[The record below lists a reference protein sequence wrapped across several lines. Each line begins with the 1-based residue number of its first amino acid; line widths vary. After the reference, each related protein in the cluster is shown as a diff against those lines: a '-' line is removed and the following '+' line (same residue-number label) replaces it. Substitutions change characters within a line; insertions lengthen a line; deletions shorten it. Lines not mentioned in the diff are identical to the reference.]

1 MFGERDFF
9 VENVYTIVQGRV
21 VAADV
26 NFRGLKFRVVGVYG
40 PQTAAER
47 REMVDSMA
55 PLMVTNRQL
64 IVWGDFNAVL
74 DGSGDASA
82 DYVGTFLKRAAL
94 YDGGKVVKPS
104 VDGPTWRNTRGISRR
119 LELHLCK

>member
-1 MFGERDFF
+1 MWSVGGVHSTGVGILFGERDFF

-26 NFRGLKFRVVGVYG
+26 NFRGLKFRVVGAYG

-64 IVWGDFNAVL
+64 IVGGDFNAVL

-82 DYVGTFLKRAAL
+82 DYVCTVQTKSLDTPSHSMSFLSFHD
-94 YDGGKVVKPS
+94 Y
-104 VDGPTWRNTRGISRR
+104 
-119 LELHLCK
+119 